1 MNNRNQQTAR
11 VTAPAEATHATSGV
25 CHGLANH
32 RPSARR
38 GIAKAQ
44 KVFPAA
50 LRCAVSASR
59 KPGVSFPG
67 HPSNACV

>member
-1 MNNRNQQTAR
+1 
-11 VTAPAEATHATSGV
+11 
-25 CHGLANH
+25 
-32 RPSARR
+32 
-38 GIAKAQ
+38 
-44 KVFPAA
+44 